1 MSVAFYPG
9 CSLHGTGNDYAQSAH
24 AVCQRLGLDL
34 TELEGWTCCGSTP
47 AHNTS
52 ALLSVALSAQN
63 LRLASDQQRDSLVVA
78 CAACFNRLR
87 SARHEMAH
95 DEVLRGRVE
104 HVLEAPAPLDVR
116 VDHLLELLLDTYGL
130 DALAARVRRPLTGLK
145 VACYYG
151 CLLVRPPEVMAF
163 DDAEHPTSMDR
174 VLAACGAETVDWP
187 GKTECCGANLSLSR
201 SDIVVSLVDRL
212 LDQAKR
218 AGADVVAVACPLCQ
232 ANLDV
237 RQTDVTAQTGHRY
250 DLPAVY
256 FTQLV
261 GLALGAGADEL
272 GLDKSFVDSRPTLA
286 GWLS

>member
-9 CSLHGTGNDYAQSAH
+9 CSLHGTGNDYAASAQ
-24 AVCQRLGLDL
+24 AVSEHLGLGL
-34 TELEGWTCCGSTP
+34 EELEGWVCCGSTP

-52 ALLSVALSAQN
+52 ALLSASLSAKN
-63 LRLASDQQRDSLVVA
+63 LQLAAEQSRESVVVA
-78 CAACFNRLR
+78 CAACFGRLR
-87 SARHEMAH
+87 GASHELRHNET
-95 DEVLRGRVE
+95 LRGQVE

-116 VDHLLELLLDTYGL
+116 VDHLLELLVNGYGL
-130 DALAARVRRPLTGLK
+130 EALAEQVRRPLAGLK

-163 DDAEHPTSMDR
+163 DDPERPTIMDR

-201 SDIVVSLVDRL
+201 SDIVVTLVDRL

-261 GLALGAGADEL
+261 GLALGVDAARL

-286 GWLS
+286 RWCS